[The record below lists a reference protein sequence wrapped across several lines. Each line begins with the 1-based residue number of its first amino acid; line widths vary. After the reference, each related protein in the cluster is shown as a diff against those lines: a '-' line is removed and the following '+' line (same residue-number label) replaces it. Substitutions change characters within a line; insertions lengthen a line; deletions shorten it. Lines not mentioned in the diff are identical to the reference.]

1 MVGRTVQRVF
11 SDRGFCYY
19 QSRWVFIATWHNVS
33 RYTSI
38 TARNTVRVNCQ
49 LISSKVAFSE
59 PMSVAWHMFYS
70 QIQCLYI
77 TITSLQNCNSI
88 ICRSDNQIGVA
99 FAAVATA
106 LHCERSCVSVRDMTL
121 SKEMW
126 SSQLVLGRP
135 PDDSRKGRGC
145 PSPDAQQTVTSHLN
159 LLLTYFTVFFNIV
172 LVLNL
177 SNMPIQLLRFN
188 TKIVLK
194 TVE

>member
-59 PMSVAWHMFYS
+59 PMSV
-70 QIQCLYI
+70 
-77 TITSLQNCNSI
+77 ITSLQNCNSI

-106 LHCERSCVSVRDMTL
+106 LHCERSCAVENVSVRDMTL
-121 SKEMW
+121 SKEIW

-135 PDDSRKGRGC
+135 PDDSRKGRGMSISGC
-145 PSPDAQQTVTSHLN
+145 AADSNITPEFVTY
-159 LLLTYFTVFFNIV
+159 LLHCFFQHC
-172 LVLNL
+172 L
-177 SNMPIQLLRFN
+177 S
-188 TKIVLK
+188 T
-194 TVE
+194 ESE